1 MKKNDETLAEI
12 QQLLTKHV
20 LDGLRQIKEGEPVKA
35 SFLQVALSLLK
46 ANGSLEDIPST
57 PAEALAAAK
66 QLGLIPKRPM
76 PFNEP
81 PFTNP
86 ADKTALPFPEAI
98 EKTAIQADYEKGDT
112 P

>member
-1 MKKNDETLAEI
+1 MKKKNDPQLAEI
-12 QQLLTKHV
+12 RELVTKHV
-20 LDGLRQIKEGEPVKA
+20 LDGLRQVKEGEPVKA

-46 ANGSLEDIPST
+46 AHGIEEILT
-57 PAEALAAAK
+57 PAEALEASARLS
-66 QLGLIPKRPM
+66 QTIRQPL
-76 PFNEP
+76 

-86 ADKTALPFPEAI
+86 SDKTPLPFPEAI